1 MKALLIVV
9 DMQNDFITQAL
20 GTAEAQAIV
29 PAAVDKIQNW
39 DGPVFYT
46 RDTHHSDYM
55 NTAEGK
61 KLPVPHCIENSE
73 GWELA
78 PEIAACVRP
87 EDLIFDK
94 PTFGSTALAHE
105 VAKRGMQNEISSI
118 TLIGLCTDICVISN
132 AMLLKAC
139 LPEIP
144 VCVDASCC
152 AGVTPQSHENAL
164 QAMSVCQIDILNNN

>member
-1 MKALLIVV
+1 MKPLLIVV

-20 GTAEAQAIV
+20 GTPEARAIL
-29 PAAVDKIQNW
+29 PAAVEKIKNW
-39 DGPVFYT
+39 DGLVFYT
-46 RDTHHSDYM
+46 RDTHHSDYL

-87 EDLIFDK
+87 EDLLFDK

-105 VAKRGMQNEISSI
+105 AAKLGRANQLSSI

-132 AMLLKAC
+132 AMLLKAA
-139 LPEIP
+139 LPEIEIT
-144 VCVDASCC
+144 VDPSCC
-152 AGVTPQSHENAL
+152 AGVTPESHENAL
-164 QAMSVCQIDILNNN
+164 RAMAMCQITVSDHK